1 MAIKSITF
9 TLVLLLILVTSGC
22 SSRGAQEVGC
32 NFTSG
37 ATFLEFDKNSSSNS
51 NLIGDILFGL
61 FNVAVQGAHRT
72 ISSDTYDSCAKND
85 IATCIDSNGKI
96 KKECTLTK

>member
-1 MAIKSITF
+1 MATTPIKVTF
-9 TLVLLLILVTSGC
+9 LFILVLIISGC
-22 SSRGAQEVGC
+22 TSRNVQEVGC

-37 ATFLEFDKNSSSNS
+37 ATFLEYNKESSSNS

-61 FNVAVQGAHRT
+61 FNVALQGAHRT
-72 ISSDTYDSCAKND
+72 ISSDTYDSCAKED

>member
-1 MAIKSITF
+1 MAIKSIKLTF
-9 TLVLLLILVTSGC
+9 IFLLILVTSGC
-22 SSRGAQEVGC
+22 SSRNVQEVGC

-37 ATFLEFDKNSSSNS
+37 ATFLEYNKESSSNS

-61 FNVAVQGAHRT
+61 FNVALQGAHRT
-72 ISSDTYDSCAKND
+72 ISSDTYDSCAKKD
-85 IATCIDSNGKI
+85 IATCINSNGKI

>member
-1 MAIKSITF
+1 MTTKSIKFTF
-9 TLVLLLILVTSGC
+9 VFLLILVTTGC

-37 ATFLEFDKNSSSNS
+37 ATFIEYNEKTSWGS
-51 NLIGDILFGL
+51 NLIGDILSGL
-61 FNVAVQGAHRT
+61 FNVAIQGAHRT

-85 IATCIDSNGKI
+85 IATCIDSEGKI